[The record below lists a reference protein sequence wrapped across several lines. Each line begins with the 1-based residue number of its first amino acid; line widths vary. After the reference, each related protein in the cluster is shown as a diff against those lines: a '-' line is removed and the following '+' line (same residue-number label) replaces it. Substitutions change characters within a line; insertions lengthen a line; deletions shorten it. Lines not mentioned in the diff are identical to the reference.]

1 MNDSTF
7 SLICPVDIQADERIQ
22 LAHGS
27 GGKLTAHLID
37 TIFKPAFNNEWLA
50 QDHDSASIT
59 WNLANI
65 AVTTDAYVV
74 NPLFFPGG
82 DIGKLAIYGTCNDLA
97 MAGAKPLFLTISFI
111 IEEGLL
117 IDELRKVVNSIA
129 STAKV
134 ADVAI
139 VAGDTKVVERGK
151 ADKLYLSC
159 TGIGEQKHLPAIS
172 PKNINVG
179 DTVIISG
186 DIGRHGVAVLTQ
198 RDGLTLETAIES
210 DCAPLWPLVNNML
223 KKNVSIHC
231 MRDLTRGGLATAL
244 NELAVSAQVK
254 ISLLQ
259 NLIPVIEPVRAVTEL
274 FGLDPL
280 YIANEG
286 CCVLIIPENEC
297 ENALAVMHANGFPLA
312 KMIGRVSGGSG
323 VTIKNAY
330 GVERVLDHL
339 IGDPLPR
346 IC

>member
-1 MNDSTF
+1 MNDPTF
-7 SLICPVDIQADERIQ
+7 SLICPVDLQIEERIQ

-27 GGKLTAHLID
+27 GGKLTANLIE
-37 TIFKPAFNNEWLA
+37 TIFKPAFSNEWLA
-50 QDHDSASIT
+50 QDHDSASIS
-59 WNLANI
+59 WNKNNM

-97 MAGAKPLFLTISFI
+97 MAGAKPLFLTVSFI

-117 IDELRKVVNSIA
+117 INELREVVNSMASAAKIA
-129 STAKV
+129 E
-134 ADVAI
+134 VAI

-159 TGIGEQKHLPAIS
+159 TGIGEQLHSPIIS
-172 PKNINVG
+172 PKNIDIG

-210 DCAPLWPLVNNML
+210 DCAPLWPLVNYL
-223 KKNVSIHC
+223 LERNVSIRC
-231 MRDLTRGGLATAL
+231 IRDLTRGGLATAL

-254 ISLLQ
+254 IAILQ
-259 NLIPVIEPVRAVTEL
+259 NSIPVIEPVRAVTEL

-286 CCVLIIPENEC
+286 CCIFIIPENES
-297 ENALAVMHANGFPLA
+297 ENALALMHSFGFPLA
-312 KMIGRVSGGSG
+312 KIIGSVIAGCG

-330 GVERVLDHL
+330 GVERVLDRL